1 MNIDRKS
8 PFFSIVIPTLDEEV
22 YLPLLLGDLSLQ
34 TFNDFEVVHVDGG
47 SQDKTIEKAKPWRN
61 KMSLRT
67 FSHNAKSVAAERNR
81 GASESKGEWIIF
93 MDADDRLSNSFLMDI
108 KNKINLVGDNPKRR
122 FDVFTTL
129 VKLGYIDRKS
139 FQKRMVINFINFFLK
154 NTSKIK
160 TPITLGAMLGIRRA
174 IFDKVKFDEK
184 NKVSEDSIFVKHCI
198 EAGCRYM
205 VLKTPT
211 YFYSMRRV
219 NSNGAYETIITGF
232 MMNFRYLI
240 GDDFNKSDYGYK
252 MLGGSAYNDK
262 KRKV

>member
-1 MNIDRKS
+1 MNIDKRN

-34 TFNDFEVVHVDGG
+34 TFDDFEVIHVDGG
-47 SQDKTIEKAKPWRN
+47 SQDETLEKAKQWQQKLN
-61 KMSLRT
+61 LRT
-67 FSHNAKSVAAERNR
+67 FGHNIKSVAAERNR

-93 MDADDRLSNSFLMDI
+93 MDADDRLPNSFLHDI
-108 KNKINLVGDNPKRR
+108 KKQLNLGDSDSFKKI
-122 FDVFTTL
+122 DVFTTL
-129 VKLGYIDRKS
+129 VKLNHLDRKD
-139 FQKRMVINFINFFLK
+139 FQKRMVINLINFFLK
-154 NTSKIK
+154 NTSK
-160 TPITLGAMLGIRRA
+160 TRMPITLGAMLGIRRV

-198 EAGCRYM
+198 RAGWGYA

-219 NSNGAYETIITGF
+219 NSNGAYRTILTGF

-252 MLGGSAYNDK
+252 MLGGSVYDDR
-262 KRKV
+262 KRKI